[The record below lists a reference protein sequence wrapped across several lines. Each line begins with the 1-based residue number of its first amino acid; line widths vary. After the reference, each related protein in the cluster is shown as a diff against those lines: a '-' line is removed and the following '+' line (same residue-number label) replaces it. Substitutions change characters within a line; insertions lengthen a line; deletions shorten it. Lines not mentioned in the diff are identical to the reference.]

1 MEGYVWS
8 LKEDTVDIE
17 FLLHNKQEERH
28 FKGFKMVNLDHSF
41 INLKPPTLIKTNEF
55 SKPYQDIVDTYGI
68 PNYKEI
74 NPGLFTVVTFP
85 FLFGVMFGD
94 VGHGL
99 LLLSFALTLYMS
111 SSRSLEG
118 IKSFRSLLLLMG
130 IFATFCGF
138 IYNEFFAVP
147 LVFFKSC
154 YFKQGLTEF
163 ERRSANC
170 VYPIGLDYVWE
181 QSSNSVGF
189 TNSFKMKLSIVIGVI
204 HMMLGIILKG
214 VNALYFRKF
223 LDFFFE
229 FLPQVVFMLSTFG
242 YMVFCIVIKWLTIWP
257 DPSKAPSIIT
267 LFINFVTKVDEP
279 LYHSAGFQLTVQ
291 RTLALSAVIC
301 IPLMLF
307 FKPLLLQFS
316 KPSPKHSGTNRRT

>member
-1 MEGYVWS
+1 
-8 LKEDTVDIE
+8 
-17 FLLHNKQEERH
+17 
-28 FKGFKMVNLDHSF
+28 
-41 INLKPPTLIKTNEF
+41 
-55 SKPYQDIVDTYGI
+55 
-68 PNYKEI
+68 
-74 NPGLFTVVTFP
+74 
-85 FLFGVMFGD
+85 
-94 VGHGL
+94 
-99 LLLSFALTLYMS
+99 
-111 SSRSLEG
+111 
-118 IKSFRSLLLLMG
+118 
-130 IFATFCGF
+130 
-138 IYNEFFAVP
+138 
-147 LVFFKSC
+147 
-154 YFKQGLTEF
+154 
-163 ERRSANC
+163 
-170 VYPIGLDYVWE
+170 
-181 QSSNSVGF
+181 
-189 TNSFKMKLSIVIGVI
+189 
-204 HMMLGIILKG
+204 MMLGIILKG

-316 KPSPKHSGTNRRT
+316 KPSPKHSYRKISQRELYANYSEIFDADTSHNLMTSFSDDNDENKHEDHDTSELFVHQSIETIEFILGSISNTASYLRLWALSLAHTQLAKVFLDMLVKPYFMGNHFFLIDAILIMFGFTFFFIVTLAVLMIMDVMECFLHALRLHWVEFQNKFFKGEGDRFIRFDLTELILNKED